1 MSKLPSIP
9 DIPEQEQTPAVKM
22 LRVLVEQLLVRVQQ
36 QDEEIALLKDEI
48 NILKGQKRRPTVKG
62 GNMDKKTEPKRSSS
76 SDKPKQRAGSN
87 KAKKTPRLS
96 IDLNRVIEPAKS
108 VPEGSRF
115 KGYRDFVVQD
125 LLIKVHT
132 TRYRLAHWV
141 TPDNKK
147 LKGQLPTSVAG
158 RHYGP
163 RLVSYILYQYHHC
176 QTTQPLLLEQLRE
189 WGIDISSGQINP
201 ILISTKEPFHAEKEA
216 LLSVALSAS
225 SYVTVDDSGAR
236 HQGKNGY
243 VTHIGNDLFAWFKST
258 QSKSR
263 INFLLLLRAGNTDYR
278 LSQSALN
285 YRQQHGLPKQALAAV
300 TEHRERR
307 IANEDDWLEMLDSLL
322 IIKARHRRITTEGAL
337 LGSILHH
344 GLCDDIAVV
353 SDDAGQFNIL
363 AHALCWIHTE
373 RLIHKLIP
381 LNEGHRQGIAKIRDQ
396 VWCFYRALKSIKP
409 RLARTNVKYLSSVS
423 MKSSLNRHA
432 TKH

>member
-1 MSKLPSIP
+1 M
-9 DIPEQEQTPAVKM
+9 
-22 LRVLVEQLLVRVQQ
+22 
-36 QDEEIALLKDEI
+36 
-48 NILKGQKRRPTVKG
+48 
-62 GNMDKKTEPKRSSS
+62 
-76 SDKPKQRAGSN
+76 
-87 KAKKTPRLS
+87 
-96 IDLNRVIEPAKS
+96 
-108 VPEGSRF
+108 
-115 KGYRDFVVQD
+115 
-125 LLIKVHT
+125 
-132 TRYRLAHWV
+132 
-141 TPDNKK
+141 
-147 LKGQLPTSVAG
+147 AG

-189 WGIDISSGQINP
+189 GGIDISSGQINP
-201 ILISTKEPFHAEKEA
+201 ILIRAKEPFHAEKEA

-236 HQGKNGY
+236 HQGKNGD

-263 INFLLLLRAGNTDYR
+263 INFLPLLRAGNTDYR

-344 GLCDDIAVV
+344 GLCDDIVVV

-381 LNEGHRQGIAKIRDQ
+381 LNEGHRQGMAKIRDQ
-396 VWCFYRALKSIKP
+396 VWCFYRALKEYKTPPCENQRKILEQRFDEIFTQQTCYQTLNLDKS
-409 RLARTNVKYLSSVS
+409 VKRGKD
-423 MKSSLNRHA
+423 M
-432 TKH
+432 